1 MERKHNEPREREMR
15 GKSSSITIAQD
26 MVLMSEGGVLFILGK
41 AKLPLLDELQVSH
54 IKEKSL
60 LGFW

>member
-1 MERKHNEPREREMR
+1 MCEMR
-15 GKSSSITIAQD
+15 
-26 MVLMSEGGVLFILGK
+26 EGRLLFILGK

-54 IKEKSL
+54 IKEKSFRVF

>member
-1 MERKHNEPREREMR
+1 MRER
-15 GKSSSITIAQD
+15 GPS
-26 MVLMSEGGVLFILGK
+26 FILGK

-54 IKEKSL
+54 IKEELL

>member
-1 MERKHNEPREREMR
+1 MCEMR
-15 GKSSSITIAQD
+15 
-26 MVLMSEGGVLFILGK
+26 EGRLLFILGK

>member
-1 MERKHNEPREREMR
+1 MPPATTIILTITIEMR
-15 GKSSSITIAQD
+15 
-26 MVLMSEGGVLFILGK
+26 EGGLLFILGN

-54 IKEKSL
+54 IKEKSV